1 MAIGASKGVSY
12 IGMIGNEHI
21 PKTAAHVDHTMIRDT
36 AYSSAHAT
44 AQHTGLQLETMSQAL
59 FRGLF

>member
-1 MAIGASKGVSY
+1 MLVLSHIVVNIGDMAIGASKGVSY

-36 AYSSAHAT
+36 AYSSVHAT
-44 AQHTGLQLETMSQAL
+44 A
-59 FRGLF
+59 

>member
-36 AYSSAHAT
+36 AYSSVHAT
-44 AQHTGLQLETMSQAL
+44 A
-59 FRGLF
+59 